1 MDYLQQGNSIITRA
15 VLDLESLTWDSVE
28 RSPYDGPWERCDRAA
43 QAAAKKAGEVAGNV
57 AGQEQSAAT
66 NERGFLTPYARM
78 EMNAKHAYDPGQTQE
93 LLNYAGAG
101 TAGSGATALGEAQSQ
116 GARTRN
122 TSGFSSALDQNAR
135 DRARQMSTINANIGA
150 QDVTGAKQLN
160 QEGARLMSGLYDT
173 DTAAM
178 LKAMGIQTGDI
189 NAQTEAGKS
198 GWFQNTLAA
207 IEALKPR
214 GSMGGGNPASFGI
227 G

>member
-1 MDYLQQGNSIITRA
+1 MS
-15 VLDLESLTWDSVE
+15 
-28 RSPYDGPWERCDRAA
+28 YDGPWERCDRAA

-57 AGQEQSAAT
+57 AGEEQSAAT
-66 NERGFLTPYARM
+66 NERAALTPFYRS
-78 EMNAKHAYDPGQTQE
+78 EMLTKHAFDPSQTQE
-93 LLNYAGAG
+93 LLNYAGSG

-116 GARTRN
+116 AARTRN

-135 DRARQMSTINANIGA
+135 DRAKQMATINASVGA
-150 QDVTGAKQLN
+150 QDVTGAKELN
-160 QEGARLMSGLYDT
+160 QAGARGMSGLYDT

-214 GSMGGGNPASFGI
+214 GSMGGGNPASFGM